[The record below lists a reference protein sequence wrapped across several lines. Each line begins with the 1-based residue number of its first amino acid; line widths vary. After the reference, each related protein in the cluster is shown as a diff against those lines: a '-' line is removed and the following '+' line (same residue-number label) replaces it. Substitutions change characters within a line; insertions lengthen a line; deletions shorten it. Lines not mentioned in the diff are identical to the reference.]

1 MKFSILKKEL
11 KAISRFAATKD
22 LRYYLVGVH
31 IVQNARGTYLEAT
44 NGHMMGRL
52 LVMNEPMPEASIIL
66 PLDAV
71 KTLCGTA
78 KNGDGGWLHFET
90 EGVKISVIDGLNTYT
105 FQAVEGTF
113 PDCDRVVPLVL
124 KKEDESPS
132 GYNPEYL
139 MAFQQAANDIK
150 GTRKGA
156 SPTISLIQRGNSS
169 GIVNIGVDNFIG
181 IIMPMRDGIGASV
194 PEWCYRSK
202 TKPVEAENY
211 EPVTE

>member
-11 KAISRFAATKD
+11 KAISRFAAIKD

-71 KTLCGTA
+71 KTLCATA
-78 KNGDGGWLHFET
+78 KNGDNGFLHFEI

-124 KKEDESPS
+124 KKEDEAPS

-156 SPTISLIQRGNSS
+156 NPTISLIQRGNSS

-202 TKPVEAENY
+202 TKPVEAENS

>member
-22 LRYYLVGVH
+22 IRYYLQGIHV
-31 IVQNARGTYLEAT
+31 VQNNRGTYLEAT
-44 NGHMMGRL
+44 NGHMLGRL
-52 LVMNEPMPEASIIL
+52 LVIDVPMPESSVIV
-66 PLDAV
+66 PLEAV
-71 KTLCGTA
+71 KTLCATA
-78 KNGDGGWLHFET
+78 KNGDNGFLHFEV

-132 GYNPEYL
+132 AYNPEYL

-156 SPTISLIQRGNSS
+156 NPTISLIQRGNSS

-181 IIMPMRDGIGASV
+181 VIMPLRDGIGASI
-194 PEWCYRSK
+194 PSWCF
-202 TKPVEAENY
+202 KPKQVQAET
-211 EPVTE
+211 VSA